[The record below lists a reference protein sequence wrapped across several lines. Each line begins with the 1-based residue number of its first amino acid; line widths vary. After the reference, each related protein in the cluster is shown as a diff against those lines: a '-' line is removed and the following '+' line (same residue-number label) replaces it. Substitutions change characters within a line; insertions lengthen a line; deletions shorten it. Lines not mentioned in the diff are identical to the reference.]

1 MGVGWACESLTAI
14 LRHTRPLD
22 VACKNWNER
31 NLHGEV
37 ETKKVRIR
45 QKVVDKNVCNG
56 KKKMKMCV
64 SEREYRKCCI
74 KTRKEALTYK
84 NLKIPTDFLI

>member
-1 MGVGWACESLTAI
+1 MGKRE
-14 LRHTRPLD
+14 
-22 VACKNWNER
+22 K
-31 NLHGEV
+31 V

-64 SEREYRKCCI
+64 
-74 KTRKEALTYK
+74 
-84 NLKIPTDFLI
+84 